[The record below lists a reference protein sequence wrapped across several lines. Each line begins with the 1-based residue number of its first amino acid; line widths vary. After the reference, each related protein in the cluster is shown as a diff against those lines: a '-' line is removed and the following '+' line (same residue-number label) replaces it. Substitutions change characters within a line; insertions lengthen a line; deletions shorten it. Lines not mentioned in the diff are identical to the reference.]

1 MTILQV
7 HLIMLG
13 LGVIAYLF
21 LAGLFSNRKSHS
33 KRLRRQWWMGAIAAI
48 AVIASPLT
56 RFWREPASG
65 IDLLTQSLLV
75 SAIVLLAL
83 LLFALLSYPLR
94 KLFSG
99 RNKTEAYSETEFV
112 QPAQTSHAVA
122 KNDSTPIVIDANKTN
137 ASEFAHNPETV
148 RPASAEV
155 TIDRSLPDV
164 NNKTAATNINADA
177 DIVKANNKQNVAS
190 GHNETIQAFADADRT
205 TDVRLNPDDTDDLRT
220 SKPMHNAINAKD
232 AELNIELLD
241 DSTKDLGNVV
251 DEQRFSVKE
260 DQFNTRELNQSD
272 IESVVSL
279 QSKHDATQTLD
290 EKFSQSIAA
299 NDNSKGGL
307 DTLRESDENTLQK
320 SNAAIPAREDNLDLS
335 ESEQLF
341 AEIRQQSNEVQLPPE
356 EELRQAKANSA
367 IDELDLDTQVI
378 HDDKHRVDTIAASM
392 EADSIEEAEVVE
404 LDSEALHFGN
414 DLTGEYAHPS
424 ASNSASGSTQADTH
438 NAASIGEQTQEAVVP
453 ETLDD
458 AIIAAK
464 ATAVSLQAQVS
475 DLENS
480 ITELDDLRD
489 ATMDATIDAAQ
500 VTAEHNHML
509 IKQKDTLLKSEDEAR
524 KAAESVIAAQSALID
539 RAKRQQAL
547 VNRMLNE
554 ERKRLGQLKQEVVRS
569 RKMARSAAHLARRA
583 AIAQQQSR
591 DVARREQLA
600 RLKSQESTRK
610 AVTIA
615 RNAISALA
623 AEERKRGTTRH

>member
-65 IDLLTQSLLV
+65 IDLLTQSLMV
-75 SAIVLLAL
+75 SAIILLAL
-83 LLFALLSYPLR
+83 LLFALLSYPFR
-94 KLFSG
+94 KLFGG
-99 RNKTEAYSETEFV
+99 RRKTEAHTDSGFIQPV
-112 QPAQTSHAVA
+112 QHSPALA
-122 KNDSTPIVIDANKTN
+122 KNDSTPIVIDANQTN
-137 ASEFAHNPETV
+137 ASHVEHKHETV

-155 TIDRSLPDV
+155 TIDRSMPNA
-164 NNKTAATNINADA
+164 NNDTAATNHHEDA
-177 DIVKANNKQNVAS
+177 VKANNKQDVAS
-190 GHNETIQAFADADRT
+190 GHNETIQAFADADRAP
-205 TDVRLNPDDTDDLRT
+205 DIHLNPDDIDDLRT
-220 SKPMHNAINAKD
+220 SKPMHNAINAEET
-232 AELNIELLD
+232 ELEIELLD
-241 DSTKDLGNVV
+241 DNSRDTVKVA
-251 DEQRFSVKE
+251 DETHISLHE
-260 DQFNTRELNQSD
+260 DQFNTRELNPTE
-272 IESVVSL
+272 IESVVPM
-279 QSKHDATQTLD
+279 QSKHDATQRLD
-290 EKFSQSIAA
+290 EKFSRSIAA

-307 DTLRESDENTLQK
+307 DTLRKSDESTLQI
-320 SNAAIPAREDNLDLS
+320 SDAAIPAQEDKLDLS

-341 AEIRQQSNEVQLPPE
+341 AEIRQQSNELQLPPE

-367 IDELDLDTQVI
+367 IDELDLDTQLI
-378 HDDKHRVDTIAASM
+378 QDDKQRADAKSASI
-392 EADSIEEAEVVE
+392 ETDSIEEAEVVE

-424 ASNSASGSTQADTH
+424 ASASDIGSTQTTAR
-438 NAASIGEQTQEAVVP
+438 AASIGNQTQQAVVP

-464 ATAVSLQAQVS
+464 ASAVSLQAQVS

-509 IKQKDTLLKSEDEAR
+509 IKQKDTLLKSEDAAR

-539 RAKRQQAL
+539 RARRQQAL
-547 VNRMLNE
+547 VNRMLDD

-591 DVARREQLA
+591 DVAKREQMA

-623 AEERKRGTTRH
+623 AEERKRGITRH